1 MLAIDA
7 DRATL
12 EHLISNP
19 DVERISSDAPVQ
31 SSGVTWTSTSTTTP
45 QENRLVRAL
54 GMDYWVPDGKGVV
67 VAVIDSGVVANSDL
81 STAAKYDFTCDP
93 GQEGSGGDLQFDTYG
108 HGSHVASLIANVGA
122 SSDKVYRGVAAGAS
136 ILALKVLDSPVPAA
150 RATSSPRSIFA
161 SRTNTSSRSTSSTCR
176 SGHPIYEPAADDPLV
191 QAVERAVGAGI
202 AVIVSAGNRGRNVVT
217 GDIGFGGV
225 SSPGNA
231 PSAITVGAVDFQGTQ
246 GWQDDSVA
254 PYSSRGPT
262 WYDGF
267 AKPDVV
273 VAGHRLPGLT
283 GKASRLSTSFVSS
296 LTVMPGAGHNFLTLS
311 GTSMA
316 AAVATG
322 VAAQVLKT
330 MRLAT
335 GESSLTFDGRLP
347 ASMAGAIGTLC
358 VKYGVADCSRY
369 QGRHHAVASQGH
381 PAIHGRPAPW
391 CTRVGARGWRTQP
404 HGGITRSPGG

>member
-12 EHLISNP
+12 EHLIANP

-81 STAAKYDFTCDP
+81 STAAKYDFTVTP
-93 GQEGSGGDLQFDTYG
+93 AKKASGGDLQFDTYG

-136 ILALKVLDSPVPAA
+136 ILALKVLDSTGAGRTSDVIAA
-150 RATSSPRSIFA
+150 IDFCV
-161 SRTNTSSRSTSSTCR
+161 TNKYKLKIDIINLSL
-176 SGHPIYEPAADDPLV
+176 GHPIYEPAADDPLV

-231 PSAITVGAVDFQGTQ
+231 PSAITVGARGLPGHCRDGRTIRLRHTAPAARPGTTA
-246 GWQDDSVA
+246 S
-254 PYSSRGPT
+254 PSPT
-262 WYDGF
+262 WSW
-267 AKPDVV
+267 PV
-273 VAGHRLPGLT
+273 
-283 GKASRLSTSFVSS
+283 
-296 LTVMPGAGHNFLTLS
+296 TVCRA
-311 GTSMA
+311 
-316 AAVATG
+316 
-322 VAAQVLKT
+322 
-330 MRLAT
+330 
-335 GESSLTFDGRLP
+335 
-347 ASMAGAIGTLC
+347 
-358 VKYGVADCSRY
+358 
-369 QGRHHAVASQGH
+369 
-381 PAIHGRPAPW
+381 
-391 CTRVGARGWRTQP
+391 
-404 HGGITRSPGG
+404 